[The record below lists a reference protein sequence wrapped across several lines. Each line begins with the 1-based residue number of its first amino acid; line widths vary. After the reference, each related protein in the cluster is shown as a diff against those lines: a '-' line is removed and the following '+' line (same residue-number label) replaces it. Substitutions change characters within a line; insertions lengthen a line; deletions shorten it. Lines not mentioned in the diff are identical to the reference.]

1 MSEFTIDIDVEAPQE
16 TVFGYI
22 ADGSRTPEWYEA
34 AQSATK
40 TTSGP
45 IMRGTRYEFTRVLP
59 QGAVVNEVEISEFE
73 EPRLVAFT
81 SLSGPTPFT
90 YRYRVEPQGNA
101 SRVILEGSIT
111 GEGLRGPAAFL
122 APLAGKFFERGMAQ
136 NLRMLKARLE
146 N

>member
-1 MSEFTIDIDVEAPQE
+1 MSDFTIDIDVRAPQE

-22 ADGSRTPEWYEA
+22 ADASRTPEWYEA
-34 AQSATK
+34 VRSATK

-45 IMRGTRYEFTRVLP
+45 TTQGTRYEFTRVLP

-73 EPRLVAFT
+73 EPRLVAYT
-81 SLSGPTPFT
+81 SVSGPTPFT
-90 YRYRVEPQGNA
+90 YRYRVEPRAGG
-101 SRVILEGSIT
+101 SRVVLQATIT
-111 GEGLRGPAAFL
+111 GEGLSGPAAYL
-122 APLAGKFFERGMAQ
+122 APLAGKFFERGMAK